1 MFRLPNLMKEKERE
15 IDYLS
20 RLSVHPRCTL
30 KNTTEVQ
37 RILVDF
43 IMRNKLDLNGQ
54 TGKRYVTFR
63 EHGFEE
69 SFIGGFGSR
78 HQIAHLIIDKEFN
91 IKDHA
96 ATTFINI
103 VKLYEKI
110 DIEALLTE
118 ECVTFSLKDGYTK
131 LEDVEYV
138 EFVYNA
144 CITSKKWYY
153 PESKILVRHYIDG
166 AEPSFSMVDYEDID
180 MDLIITLT
188 TSLTRF
194 NDILPPFIERHK
206 EAFCAK
212 LGIDSTDFSDDTNT
226 LIQMI
231 SM

>member
-1 MFRLPNLMKEKERE
+1 MKEKERE

-30 KNTTEVQ
+30 KTTTEVQ

-43 IMRNKLDLNGQ
+43 IMRNNLDLNGQ

-78 HQIAHLIIDKEFN
+78 HQIAHLIIDQAFN

-118 ECVTFSLKDGYTK
+118 ECVTFSLKEGYTK

-144 CITSKKWYY
+144 CISNDKWHY
-153 PESKILVRHYIDG
+153 PESKILVRHYLDG
-166 AEPSFSMVDYEDID
+166 AEPSFSMVDREDID

-194 NDILPPFIERHK
+194 NDILPPFIEIHK
-206 EAFCAK
+206 EAFCEK
-212 LGIDSTDFSDDTNT
+212 LGIDSTDFSDDTNM
-226 LIQMI
+226 LIQMVDV
-231 SM
+231 

>member
-20 RLSVHPRCTL
+20 RLSVNPRCTE
-30 KNTTEVQ
+30 KTATEVQ

-43 IMRNKLDLNGQ
+43 IMRNKFDLNGQ

-78 HQIAHLIIDKEFN
+78 HQISHLIIDKEFN

-110 DIEALLTE
+110 DIEVLLTE
-118 ECVTFSLKDGYTK
+118 ECVTFSLKEGFTK

-144 CITSKKWYY
+144 CISNDKWYY
-153 PESKILVRHYIDG
+153 PESKILVRHYLDG
-166 AEPSFSMVDYEDID
+166 AEPSFSMVDREDID
-180 MDLIITLT
+180 MDLLITLT

-194 NDILPPFIERHK
+194 NDILPPFIENHK

-212 LGIDSTDFSDDTNT
+212 LGIDSTDFNDDTNI
-226 LIQMI
+226 LIQML

>member
-30 KNTTEVQ
+30 KTTKEVQ

-43 IMRNKLDLNGQ
+43 IQRNKLDLNGQ
-54 TGKRYVTFR
+54 TGRRYVTFR

-96 ATTFINI
+96 ATNFINI

-110 DIEALLTE
+110 DMDAILTE
-118 ECVTFSLKDGYTK
+118 ECVTFSLKEGYTK

-144 CITSKKWYY
+144 CISTNKGFY
-153 PESKILVRHYIDG
+153 PESKILVRHYLDG
-166 AEPSFSMVDYEDID
+166 AEPSFSMVDREDLD
-180 MDLIITLT
+180 MDLVITLT

-194 NDILPPFIERHK
+194 NDILPPFIENHK

-212 LGIDSTDFSDDTNT
+212 LGIDSTDFSDDTNM
-226 LIQMI
+226 LIQM
-231 SM
+231 MDV